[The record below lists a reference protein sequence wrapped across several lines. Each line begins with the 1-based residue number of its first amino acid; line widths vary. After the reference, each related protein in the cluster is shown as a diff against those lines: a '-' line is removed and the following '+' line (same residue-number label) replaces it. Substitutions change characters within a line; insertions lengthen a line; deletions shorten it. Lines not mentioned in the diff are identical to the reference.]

1 MSLNKRLFTGGALP
15 GATLEDAF
23 QTVLYTG
30 NRPSNVTVNTFG
42 FSPDLVAIKDRD
54 NADHWSV
61 LDSTRGQNLIGF
73 NQTGAQE
80 DFSGGFEWT
89 SGGFIVKN
97 TGQAN
102 TNGANLVAWGW
113 YANGGSTSSNT
124 SGSITSTVQ
133 ANDNAG
139 FSIVKY
145 TGTGSNATVG
155 HGLSAAPNLVILKNL
170 DSTTSW
176 LVQHSEI
183 GPTKALYLETTNAPT
198 DNAGFWN
205 DTAPTATTVSIGTH
219 SDGNANG
226 DDIIAYC
233 WRNVAGFSQ
242 FGSYTGNGSTTG
254 PTITLGFAPG
264 LLIIRKTAGDRWIIA
279 DNKRDTSNPND
290 KFLDLQDTHA
300 ESTLGLTGGVD
311 FLSNGFQLKTTDGGG
326 NGDGQEYVYMAWR
339 EAP

>member
-1 MSLNKRLFTGGALP
+1 MSLNKRLISVEGAP
-15 GATLEDAF
+15 AVEDAF

-30 NRPSNVTVNTFG
+30 DRPSNVTVNTFG

-61 LDSTRGQNLIGF
+61 LDSTRGQNMMSF
-73 NQTGAQE
+73 NGTGAQE

-102 TNGANLVAWGW
+102 TSGADLVSWGW
-113 YANGGSTSSNT
+113 YANGGSTSSN
-124 SGSITSTVQ
+124 SNGSITSTVQ
-133 ANDNAG
+133 ANTDAG

-145 TGTGSNATVG
+145 TGNVTAGATVG
-155 HGLSAAPNLVILKNL
+155 HGLGAAPKLIILKNM
-170 DSTTSW
+170 DRAGYGW
-176 LVQHSEI
+176 LTYH
-183 GPTKALYLETTNAPT
+183 GALGATRAAALNNT
-198 DNAGFWN
+198 DAFYTGTDFWN
-205 DTAPTATTVSIGTH
+205 DTAPTSSVFSLG
-219 SDGNANG
+219 SDTFGNYNG
-226 DDIIAYC
+226 DDYIAYC
-233 WRNVAGFSQ
+233 WSEIAGYSK

-264 LLIIRKTAGDRWIIA
+264 LLIFRKVAGDRWIMA

-290 KFLDLQDTHA
+290 KFLDAQDTHA

>member
-1 MSLNKRLFTGGALP
+1 MSLNKRLISVEGTPAV
-15 GATLEDAF
+15 EDAF

-61 LDSTRGQNLIGF
+61 LDTTRGQNVIGF

-80 DFSGGFEWT
+80 GFSGGFEFT

-102 TNGANLVAWGW
+102 TNGANLCSWGW
-113 YANGGSTSSNT
+113 RANGGTTSSNT
-124 SGSITSTVQ
+124 DGTLTSTVQ
-133 ANDNAG
+133 ANQDAG
-139 FSIVKY
+139 FSIVKW
-145 TGTGSNATVG
+145 TGTGANADIG
-155 HGLSAAPNLVILKNL
+155 HGLGSEPKFIIIKGIEATGEWLTWHTGYGGGDKYIYLNQTGAVGTQSQFFRALPTSSVFKIGNHGDINGSGN
-170 DSTTSW
+170 DS
-176 LVQHSEI
+176 
-183 GPTKALYLETTNAPT
+183 
-198 DNAGFWN
+198 
-205 DTAPTATTVSIGTH
+205 
-219 SDGNANG
+219 
-226 DDIIAYC
+226 IAYC
-233 WRNVAGFSQ
+233 WSEIAGYSK

-264 LLIIRKTAGDRWIIA
+264 LLIFRKTAGDRWIIA

-326 NGDGQEYVYMAWR
+326 NADGQEYVYMAWR

>member
-102 TNGANLVAWGW
+102 TNGANLAAWGW

-133 ANDNAG
+133 ANDDAG

-170 DSTTSW
+170 ESTTSW
-176 LVQHSEI
+176 LVQHSSI
-183 GPTKALYLETTNAPT
+183 GPTKALYLETTGAAT
-198 DNAGFWN
+198 DNATFWN
-205 DTAPTATTVSIGTH
+205 DTAPTTTTVSIGTH
-219 SDGNANG
+219 SDGNASG
-226 DDIIAYC
+226 DDAIA
-233 WRNVAGFSQ
+233 
-242 FGSYTGNGSTTG
+242 
-254 PTITLGFAPG
+254 
-264 LLIIRKTAGDRWIIA
+264 
-279 DNKRDTSNPND
+279 
-290 KFLDLQDTHA
+290 
-300 ESTLGLTGGVD
+300 
-311 FLSNGFQLKTTDGGG
+311 
-326 NGDGQEYVYMAWR
+326 
-339 EAP
+339 